1 MHSRN
6 IVWMIG
12 VSMLVLLAG
21 CAAPPPGTPAGE
33 PTAATIAEAPLPP
46 TSFPTF
52 TPLPTVE
59 PTATPSPP
67 AYLTVEELNQQLD
80 PLGGG
85 DACPL
90 PCYGG
95 LTVGQANLD
104 DALGFYSK
112 LGIGTSDLMPGDYD
126 EVRSGTGHLHAWL
139 NKASDQAEAQAAG
152 YAPPLVDIVLQ
163 DGMVS
168 QLYIGWAQLPDIL
181 DAARIVGA
189 LGEPDMLEGAVIQDE
204 EVSTYMLRLIY
215 TTRQAD
221 FVYYGSPVTDAGF
234 PQVCIN
240 SDTVH
245 QVLFGV
251 WEPGTGPI
259 ERLAHSD
266 RLLPVEES
274 IGLSK
279 SDITTRLGAGQCL
292 DVSAA
297 P

>member
-1 MHSRN
+1 MSSWD

-12 VSMLVLLAG
+12 VSMLMLLAG
-21 CAAPPPGTPAGE
+21 CAAPSPGTPAGE

-46 TSFPTF
+46 TPLPTF
-52 TPLPTVE
+52 TPLPIVE

-67 AYLTVEELNQQLD
+67 AKLTVEELSQQLD

-85 DACPL
+85 NSCPL

-95 LTVGQANLD
+95 LMVGQANLN
-104 DALGFYSK
+104 DALEFYSK

-126 EVRSGTGHLHAWL
+126 DVRSGTGHLHAWL

-163 DGMVS
+163 DGLVH
-168 QLYIGWAQLPDIL
+168 QLYIGWSQLPDIL

-189 LGEPDMLEGAVIQDE
+189 LGEPDVLEGAVIQDE

-215 TTRQAD
+215 TTHQAD
-221 FVYYGSPVTDAGF
+221 LVYYGSPVTGAGF
-234 PQVCIN
+234 PQICVN
-240 SDTVH
+240 PDTVQ

-251 WEPGTGPI
+251 WELETGPI
-259 ERLAHSD
+259 EGFALSD
-266 RLLPVEES
+266 HLRPAEES
-274 IGLSK
+274 LGASK
-279 SDITTRLGAGQCL
+279 SDVTARLGTGQCL
-292 DVSAA
+292 DIPAT